1 MEAGPN
7 QERGVQHP
15 SRSLTI
21 NVREISM
28 GNGWME
34 EVPGMSAVGCRGL
47 TFDPG
52 KQFFE
57 M

>member
-7 QERGVQHP
+7 QERGGQHP
-15 SRSLTI
+15 SRSLI
-21 NVREISM
+21 VNVREISV

-34 EVPGMSAVGCRGL
+34 EVLGMSAVECRGL